1 MKKLAM
7 ILSETWRLVM
17 RNKLWFMLPIFISLA
32 LLAFLVYT
40 LGPVAMVTFLY
51 AGI

>member
-1 MKKLAM
+1 MRKLMMIMKGAFHL
-7 ILSETWRLVM
+7 IR
-17 RNKLWFMLPIFISLA
+17 RNKVWFLMPILLGLA

>member
-1 MKKLAM
+1 MRKLAL
-7 ILSETWRLVM
+7 ILKEMFRLIG
-17 RNKLWFMLPIFISLA
+17 RNKLYFLAPILISLA
-32 LLAFLVYT
+32 ILAFLVYT

>member
-1 MKKLAM
+1 MRKLLL
-7 ILSETWRLVM
+7 ILRETLVLV
-17 RNKLWFMLPIFISLA
+17 RNNKVWFLLPILVGLA

>member
-1 MKKLAM
+1 M
-7 ILSETWRLVM
+7 ILREAVQLV
-17 RNKLWFMLPIFISLA
+17 RRRKVWFLMPILIGLA

>member
-1 MKKLAM
+1 MRKLM
-7 ILSETWRLVM
+7 LILRETLVLV
-17 RNKLWFMLPIFISLA
+17 RNNKVWFLLPILVGLA

>member
-1 MKKLAM
+1 MRKLVM
-7 ILSETWRLVM
+7 ILREAFRLIK
-17 RNKLWFMLPIFISLA
+17 RNKVWFLAPILIGLA

>member
-1 MKKLAM
+1 MRKLLM
-7 ILSETWRLVM
+7 ILREGFHLVR
-17 RNKLWFMLPIFISLA
+17 RNKVWFLMPILVGLA

>member
-1 MKKLAM
+1 MRKLLM
-7 ILSETWRLVM
+7 ILRESLLLIR
-17 RNKLWFMLPIFISLA
+17 RNKVWFLMPILLGLA
-32 LLAFLVYT
+32 LLAFLVYS

>member
-1 MKKLAM
+1 MRKLLL
-7 ILSETWRLVM
+7 ILSETWVLIR
-17 RNKLWFMLPIFISLA
+17 RNKVWFLAPIFIGLA
-32 LLAFLVYT
+32 LLAFLVYS